1 MSYPAPTMYHPLPI
15 PKSVK
20 PELIASF
27 DFETDNLGGELLMAQ
42 YSILDNEGY
51 VIWHGYFNK
60 GTPDE
65 ILRNLWN
72 KMMEYRNYEWVAHHA
87 NYDWRYLL
95 PYLDRMGLPLDI
107 MMATD
112 SKIMKVECCGVTM
125 RDTFLLY
132 AASLKKFTA
141 QFAPDLPKLEID
153 IENFDPTNPQ
163 HIEYGVRDADGLAVA
178 TYNYRKQFA
187 KVWGV
192 NPAWTMA
199 SSAMKAWRTTIST
212 PVAPSTRKYENFFRH
227 AYSGGFVAPLFTGV
241 VENAITYDINSSY
254 PAAMRK
260 GVPGG
265 PPMIA
270 LPEHYSADEPGF
282 WVIDV
287 EAPENLIIPVLP
299 YRGEA
304 LHKNFRSLSNWK
316 LPTKQSVYPKGKFR
330 TIATSIEI
338 EFAKKVGYKVTPNYG
353 LMFEKLIYPFNKFV
367 DVCER
372 LRKQYSGTSMEV
384 IVKFTQNSLYGKYG
398 MMRVRR
404 EVTPCPDDIELL
416 EGWTPLEALGE
427 RYGFRTEE
435 NEDMLTAPHIA
446 AWITAQARIQLFESV
461 YAGGAEHVVYCDT
474 DSMTVTPEFK
484 GELIPLSKSYG
495 AFKLEKQW
503 EVFRAHAPKVY
514 AGKVNGKWTGAC
526 KGIPKPDESTFEKI
540 FNGETVVKNYKSLS
554 SLMRYLTDNEKREAI
569 EAVRTSTNYKNCR
582 GWEIIPGEQTK
593 LREVK

>member
-1 MSYPAPTMYHPLPI
+1 MKFPAPEMYLPLSI
-15 PKSVK
+15 PKRVQ

-42 YSILDNEGY
+42 YSILDDEGF
-51 VIWHGYFNK
+51 IIRNGYFAK
-60 GTPDE
+60 GGPE
-65 ILRNLWN
+65 QILGNLWS
-72 KMMEYRNYEWVAHHA
+72 KMQEYKNYEWVAHHA

-95 PYLDRMGLPLDI
+95 PYLDSLGLSLDI
-107 MMATD
+107 SMATD

-153 IENFDPTNPQ
+153 IENFDPSNPE
-163 HIEYGVRDADGLAVA
+163 HIEYAVRDADGLAVA
-178 TYNYRKQFA
+178 TYNYRKQFV

-199 SSAMKAWRTTIST
+199 SSAMKAWRTTITS
-212 PVAPSTRKYENFFRH
+212 PVAPSPRQYENFFRH
-227 AYSGGFVAPLFTGV
+227 AYSGGFVAPLYTGV
-241 VENAITYDINSSY
+241 IEDAETFDINSSY
-254 PAAMRK
+254 PDAMRK

-270 LPEHYSADEPGF
+270 GPEHYEPDEPGF
-282 WVIDV
+282 WVVDAV
-287 EAPENLIIPVLP
+287 TPDNLIVPVLP

-304 LHKNFRSLSNWK
+304 LHKNFRGLANWP
-316 LPTKQSVYPKGKFR
+316 LPVKQSIYPKGKFR

-338 EFAKKVGYKVTPNYG
+338 EFAKKVGYKITPVYG
-353 LMFEKLIYPFNKFV
+353 LMFEKLIYPFNTFV
-367 DVCER
+367 DICER
-372 LRKQYSGTSMEV
+372 LRNQYKGTSMEI

-398 MMRVRR
+398 MMRIRR
-404 EVTPCPDDIELL
+404 EVTPCPDDDELL

-427 RYGFRTEE
+427 RYGFRLEV

-446 AWITAQARIQLFESV
+446 AWITAQARLNLFQNV
-461 YAGGAEHVVYCDT
+461 YAGGPEYVAYCDT
-474 DSMTVTPEFK
+474 DSMTVKPGFK
-484 GELIPLSKSYG
+484 KELIPLSNAYG
-495 AFKLEKQW
+495 AFKLEKTW

-540 FNGETVVKNYKSLS
+540 FKGETVVKNYKSLS

-582 GWEIIPGEQTK
+582 GWKIIPGEQTQ
-593 LREVK
+593 LRSV